1 MIFDQKY
8 MKIAL
13 DLAKKG
19 IPLSSPNPSVGC
31 VIVECDKFNKKDQIV
46 GYGFTQKGGRP
57 HAESEAI
64 NRVSFKKNKK
74 YICYSTLEPCSHIGR
89 DESCI
94 TKISKTPISE
104 VVFSLS
110 DPDLRMKD
118 KGMKKFLENKIKV
131 RKGMLK
137 KEVMEIYKG
146 YFLNRLKNRPHVTL
160 KFASSIDGKIAYF
173 DDLNKWISNSLSRKI
188 VHYLR
193 SMNDGILVGSKTAKI
208 DNPDL
213 TCRLKGLEKTSPTRI
228 IINRNFDLSKN
239 IKILSPS
246 KVKTIIFSLEN
257 KKNKSFVQKE
267 NHVEVIYLK
276 SKNFNLKNILK
287 RVSSFGISNLLVEGG
302 AQTFGF
308 FLQSKFVDK
317 IMIFR
322 SNFFIGDNGL
332 SAVKFSK
339 NYKKDEFSLK
349 DVQRLRNNA
358 LEIYESKKTLDF
370 FTKQMDIY

>member
-1 MIFDQKY
+1 MIFDEKY

-19 IPLSSPNPSVGC
+19 IPLSSPNPAVGC

-74 YICYSTLEPCSHIGR
+74 YICYSTLEPCSHVGR
-89 DESCI
+89 DESCA

-104 VVFSLS
+104 VVFSLG

-118 KGMKKFLENKIKV
+118 NGMKKFVENKIKV

-137 KEVMEIYKG
+137 KEVLEIYKG
-146 YFLNRLKNRPHVTL
+146 YFLNRLKNRPYVTL
-160 KFASSIDGKIAYF
+160 KFASSIDGKITYSN
-173 DDLNKWISNSLSRKI
+173 DLNKWISNSLSRKI

-193 SMNDGILVGSKTAKI
+193 SRNDGILVGSRTAKI

-213 TCRLKGLEKTSPTRI
+213 TCRLEGLEKTSPTRV

-239 IKILSPS
+239 TKIFSPS

-257 KKNKSFVQKE
+257 KKNKSLVQKE

-276 SKNFNLKNILK
+276 LKNFNLKNILK
-287 RVSSFGISNLLVEGG
+287 RLSSFGISNLLVEGG

-349 DVQRLRNNA
+349 DVQRFRDNA

>member
-1 MIFDQKY
+1 MISDEKY

-31 VIVECDKFNKKDQIV
+31 IIVECDKFNNNDQIV

-64 NRVSFKKNKK
+64 SKVTFKKNKK

-89 DESCI
+89 DESCV

-104 VVFSLS
+104 VVFSLC
-110 DPDLRMKD
+110 DPDFRMKN
-118 KGMKKFLENKIKV
+118 KGINKFVENKVKV
-131 RKGMLK
+131 RKGILK

-160 KFASSIDGKIAYF
+160 KFASSIDGKIAYLN
-173 DDLNKWISNSLSRKI
+173 DLKKWISNSLSRKI
-188 VHYLR
+188 VHHLR
-193 SMNDGILVGSKTAKI
+193 SINDGILVGSKTAKN

-213 TCRLKGLEKTSPTRI
+213 TCRLEGLKKTSPIRI
-228 IINRNFDLSKN
+228 IINRNFDLSRS
-239 IKILSPS
+239 IKIFSPS

-257 KKNKSFVQKE
+257 KKNKSFVQNE
-267 NHVEVIYLK
+267 NHVEVIYLE

-287 RVSSFGISNLLVEGG
+287 RVSSLGVNNLLVEGG

-308 FLQSKFVDK
+308 FLQSRFVDK

-349 DVQRLRNNA
+349 DVQRLRDNV

-370 FTKQMDIY
+370 LAKQMDIY